1 MARFFDKFPVVPY
14 KLSGKKY
21 SGFDIVTNIFFRTSM
36 IRDVLSNAS
45 SYVKYVIK
53 DGDTPEILAAKAY
66 NDPEAHWIILYANE
80 LVDPLFEWPKTTN
93 QFEKYMADKYRPQ
106 AEAYY
111 NRTVEDY
118 EVLAWTQSKAIPETI
133 HHYEKVIKR
142 ENLSAQTVDIQRFVI
157 NKSKLSGNHVE
168 IGAPFD
174 YYDDISLAA
183 EQDVTP
189 YSTPVAGQTIIETIY
204 KDLKSIY
211 EYEEELNESRRN
223 IRIIKNNYY
232 TQIMQEFS
240 ALTRTDVPAFFRRV
254 S

>member
-1 MARFFDKFPVVPY
+1 MARFFDKFPVVSY
-14 KLSGKKY
+14 KLSGKRY

-36 IRDVLSNAS
+36 IRDVLSNS
-45 SYVKYVIK
+45 SAYVKYVIK

-80 LVDPLFEWPKTTN
+80 IVDPLFEWPKTTS
-93 QFEKYMADKYRPQ
+93 QFYKYIADKYRPQ

-111 NRTVEDY
+111 GRSVEDY
-118 EVLAWTQSKAIPETI
+118 EVIAWTQSKDTPETI
-133 HHYEKVIKR
+133 HHYEKVIKK

-157 NKSKLSGNHVE
+157 NKSKLSNAE
-168 IGAPFD
+168 IDLGVPFD
-174 YYDDISLAA
+174 YYDDITLPA
-183 EQDVTP
+183 EQGVTP
-189 YSTPVAGQTIIETIY
+189 FSTPVAGQTIIETIY

-232 TQIMQEFS
+232 TQIVQEFS
-240 ALTRTDVPAFFRRV
+240 ALTRTDVPGFFRRV